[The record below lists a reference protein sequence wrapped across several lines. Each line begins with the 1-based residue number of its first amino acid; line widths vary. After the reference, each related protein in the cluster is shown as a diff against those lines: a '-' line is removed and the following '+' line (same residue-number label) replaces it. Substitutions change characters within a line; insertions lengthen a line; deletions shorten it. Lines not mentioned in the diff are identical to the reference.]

1 MTKFKVNKKVM
12 LEGLGLGSSGI
23 KTYASQPQQIVVSE
37 AQLSRLLEMTR
48 TMEEEGFEQIVPNAS
63 VGESLDLPEGDD
75 SIFDD
80 YTDMGDI
87 EDSDITLE
95 GEIKGLIHKTRL
107 QELEMI
113 IDDAHS
119 IIREAIV
126 TERISGL
133 KRHDY
138 MLMEQGQYDRNP
150 GIAAAEGIENVINGI
165 RKAYDYVK
173 DPTTKKKIWNTL
185 TKLNNF
191 MTVTAE
197 LIGSGASQRAP
208 RATSTIT
215 KPLPY
220 PEIEV
225 PEELEDIDDE
235 LHEQTK
241 VDAIERIAG
250 ETVDMFADWW
260 NKGVD
265 TLKPIATKWA
275 AEYYAEADEITKKK
289 ALQVAK
295 KLRNTMQGGGTDEQ
309 EFWKITKK
317 YARGGDQGIKNRA
330 LIREAFNDAYNKDLK
345 SWIKSDFNCL
355 SLIGVA
361 KKSMRLVKN
370 LALGKNKKADCEKVT
385 SKALRAWGY

>member
-48 TMEEEGFEQIVPNAS
+48 TTEEETFEQIVPNAS
-63 VGESLDLPEGDD
+63 VGESLDLPEGEDGV
-75 SIFDD
+75 FDD
-80 YTDMGDI
+80 YADMGNV

-235 LHEQTK
+235 L
-241 VDAIERIAG
+241 
-250 ETVDMFADWW
+250 
-260 NKGVD
+260 
-265 TLKPIATKWA
+265 
-275 AEYYAEADEITKKK
+275 
-289 ALQVAK
+289 
-295 KLRNTMQGGGTDEQ
+295 
-309 EFWKITKK
+309 
-317 YARGGDQGIKNRA
+317 
-330 LIREAFNDAYNKDLK
+330 
-345 SWIKSDFNCL
+345 
-355 SLIGVA
+355 
-361 KKSMRLVKN
+361 
-370 LALGKNKKADCEKVT
+370 
-385 SKALRAWGY
+385 

>member
-48 TMEEEGFEQIVPNAS
+48 TTEEETFEQIVPNAS
-63 VGESLDLPEGDD
+63 VGESLDLPEGEDGV
-75 SIFDD
+75 FDD
-80 YTDMGDI
+80 YADMGNV

-113 IDDAHS
+113 IDDVHS

-235 LHEQTK
+235 L
-241 VDAIERIAG
+241 
-250 ETVDMFADWW
+250 
-260 NKGVD
+260 
-265 TLKPIATKWA
+265 
-275 AEYYAEADEITKKK
+275 
-289 ALQVAK
+289 
-295 KLRNTMQGGGTDEQ
+295 
-309 EFWKITKK
+309 
-317 YARGGDQGIKNRA
+317 
-330 LIREAFNDAYNKDLK
+330 
-345 SWIKSDFNCL
+345 
-355 SLIGVA
+355 
-361 KKSMRLVKN
+361 
-370 LALGKNKKADCEKVT
+370 
-385 SKALRAWGY
+385 

>member
-191 MTVTAE
+191 MAVTAE

-235 LHEQTK
+235 L
-241 VDAIERIAG
+241 
-250 ETVDMFADWW
+250 
-260 NKGVD
+260 
-265 TLKPIATKWA
+265 
-275 AEYYAEADEITKKK
+275 
-289 ALQVAK
+289 
-295 KLRNTMQGGGTDEQ
+295 
-309 EFWKITKK
+309 
-317 YARGGDQGIKNRA
+317 
-330 LIREAFNDAYNKDLK
+330 
-345 SWIKSDFNCL
+345 
-355 SLIGVA
+355 
-361 KKSMRLVKN
+361 
-370 LALGKNKKADCEKVT
+370 
-385 SKALRAWGY
+385 